1 MPRKSPYS
9 IVLAAEERARVESWA
24 RRYTSPYF
32 HVIRA
37 KIVLLAAD
45 GLSTKKIAERLDSPR
60 PIVSKW
66 RQRFHEQRLAGM
78 EDVPR
83 SGRPPGFSPS
93 GRRSG

>member
-9 IVLAAEERARVESWA
+9 IVLTANERALVEAWA

-37 KIVLLAAD
+37 KIILLAAE
-45 GLSTKKIAERLDSPR
+45 GLSNKEIAERLDVPR
-60 PIVSKW
+60 QIVSKW
-66 RQRFHEQRLAGM
+66 RKRFHEHRMAGM
-78 EDVPR
+78 EDAPR

-93 GRRSG
+93 GRRTG